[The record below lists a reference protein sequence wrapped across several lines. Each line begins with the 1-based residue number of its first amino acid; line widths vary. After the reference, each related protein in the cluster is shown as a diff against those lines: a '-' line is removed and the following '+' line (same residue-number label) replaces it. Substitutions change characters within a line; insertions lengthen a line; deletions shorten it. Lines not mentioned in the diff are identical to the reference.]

1 MFYLPEMIKL
11 FHWNKTEEDNLGTH
25 TNFFTIFYN
34 LKTQYKKKCFT
45 NYNVLLFINW
55 CYHYMEKQVL

>member
-34 LKTQYKKKCFT
+34 LKTQYKKNVSQIIMCF
-45 NYNVLLFINW
+45 YL
-55 CYHYMEKQVL
+55 